1 MKIEKKR
8 EDFQVTA
15 YVTKSTSYG
24 IIDKQDGVELDVTLE
39 MDFDKQYGWF
49 EIHDVETGGD
59 DWYASGGIWVK
70 GNKVVDYDG
79 VFSLS
84 DFIIDKL
91 KAWGYDVSDL

>member
-49 EIHDVETGGD
+49 EISDVETGGD
-59 DWYASGGIWVK
+59 DWYSSGGIWVK

>member
-1 MKIEKKR
+1 MKIEKKS

-39 MDFDKQYGWF
+39 MDFDEQYGWF
-49 EIHDVETGGD
+49 EISDVETGGD

-91 KAWGYDVSDL
+91 KEWGYDVSDL

>member
-1 MKIEKKR
+1 MKIEKKS

-39 MDFDKQYGWF
+39 MDFDEQYGWF
-49 EIHDVETGGD
+49 EISDVETGGYG
-59 DWYASGGIWVK
+59 WYASGGIWVK

-91 KAWGYDVSDL
+91 KEWGYDVSDL

>member
-49 EIHDVETGGD
+49 EISDVETGGD
-59 DWYASGGIWVK
+59 DWYSSGGIWVE

>member
-1 MKIEKKR
+1 MKIEKKS

-39 MDFDKQYGWF
+39 MDFDEQYGWF
-49 EIHDVETGGD
+49 EVYDVETGGD

-91 KAWGYDVSDL
+91 KEWGYDVSDL

>member
-1 MKIEKKR
+1 MKIEKKS

-39 MDFDKQYGWF
+39 MDFDEQYGWF
-49 EIHDVETGGD
+49 EVYDVETGGD

-84 DFIIDKL
+84 DFIISKL
-91 KAWGYDVSDL
+91 EEWGYDVSDL